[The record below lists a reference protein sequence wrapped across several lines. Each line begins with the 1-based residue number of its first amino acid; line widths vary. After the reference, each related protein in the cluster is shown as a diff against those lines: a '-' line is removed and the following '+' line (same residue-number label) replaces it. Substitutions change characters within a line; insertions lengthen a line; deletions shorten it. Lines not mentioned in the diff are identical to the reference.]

1 MTAEAERRL
10 LQAAIALAALV
21 PLSMGL
27 LSVVQ
32 GPEVLRG
39 VAAPAPVDLD
49 SHFRYLAGLLLGIGI
64 AFAACIPAIE
74 RKGTLFRALGAIV
87 IIGGLSRSVSLADV
101 GAPGSG
107 HLFGLAMEL
116 GIVPLILLG
125 QARVARRFDRPQ
137 NS

>member
-32 GPEVLRG
+32 GPASLRG

-49 SHFRYLAGLLLGIGI
+49 SHFRYLSGLLLGIGI
-64 AFAACIPAIE
+64 AFVTCIPAIE
-74 RKGTLFRALGAIV
+74 RKGALFRALGAIV
-87 IIGGLSRSVSLADV
+87 IIGGLSRLVSLADA
-101 GAPGSG
+101 GAPGFG

-116 GIVPLILLG
+116 GIVPLILLW

>member
-32 GPEVLRG
+32 GPAVLRG
-39 VAAPAPVDLD
+39 VMAPAPVDLD
-49 SHFRYLAGLLLGIGI
+49 SHFRYLSGLLLGIGI
-64 AFAACIPAIE
+64 AFAACLPAIE

-116 GIVPLILLG
+116 GIVPLILLW